1 MSRSPATWWIRFF
14 LAALGVTSVG
24 ASLAMATPAAA
35 QNDGQWWHLQWEM
48 DKVRPI
54 SDGSGVTVALLDSG
68 VDTAVPELARSVIA
82 GTDLISGG
90 DGTSDHSPDSHG
102 TAMAALI
109 TGENANSGYLG
120 VAPGATILPIAASQ
134 GEIGFDESIDR
145 YSSGIRFAVDNGAH
159 VINISLGTPTL
170 GDECPQP
177 VADAIGYAADNDVI
191 VVASSGNEAGGVSE
205 FPGSCAGVVTVGAND
220 AQLNPWE
227 RSHRS
232 EYVDVSAPGVSI
244 SLVGADGRVGT
255 GSGTSGATALVS
267 GVIALMR
274 ANFPDES
281 ADTIL
286 RRLIY
291 TAGDIHTEG
300 WDDATGYGVVQPYY
314 ALTEDLP
321 ADAPNPVYE
330 DLEQGG
336 PEATQGGGLQGA
348 SPLAP
353 GGSAADEP
361 GSGSALPLVLAVV
374 GGMFVIAILVVVI
387 VVVTASSRKQ
397 RTRPPHPSP
406 SYAPQQHPPP
416 RYPPQQYPPQ
426 PYQGP
431 PGERR

>member
-1 MSRSPATWWIRFF
+1 M
-14 LAALGVTSVG
+14 
-24 ASLAMATPAAA
+24 
-35 QNDGQWWHLQWEM
+35 Q
-48 DKVRPI
+48 KVRPI
-54 SDGSGVTVALLDSG
+54 SDGSGITVAVLDSG
-68 VDTAVPELARSVIA
+68 VDASVPELADSVMSGIDFGA
-82 GTDLISGG
+82 TGG
-90 DGTSDHSPDSHG
+90 DGTTDHDEDSHG
-102 TAMAALI
+102 TTMAALI
-109 TGENANSGYLG
+109 TGNGGDNGYLG
-120 VAPGATILPIAASQ
+120 VAPGATILPVAVSRA
-134 GEIGFDESIDR
+134 ETGFPTDLYAE
-145 YSSGIRFAVDNGAH
+145 GIRFAVDKGAQ
-159 VINISLGTPTL
+159 VINISLGSPPSTAAAVDGCPTV
-170 GDECPQP
+170 
-177 VADAIGYAADNDVI
+177 VADALRYAIDHDVV
-191 VVASSGNEAGGVSE
+191 VVAASGNVASGEAEV
-205 FPGSCAGVVTVGAND
+205 PGRCAGVLTVGAND

-227 RSHRS
+227 NSHRS
-232 EYVDVSAPGVSI
+232 EYVEVSAPGVSVAM
-244 SLVGADGRVGT
+244 VGSNGRTGT
-255 GSGTSGATALVS
+255 GSGTSAATALVS